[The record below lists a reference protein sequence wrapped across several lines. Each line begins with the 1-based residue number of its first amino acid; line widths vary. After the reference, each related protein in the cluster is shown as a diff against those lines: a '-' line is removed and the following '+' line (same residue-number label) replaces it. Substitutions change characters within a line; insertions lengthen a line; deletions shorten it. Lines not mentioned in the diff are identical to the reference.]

1 MPALSFG
8 FWKKG
13 FSKRSLFSRH
23 HSLSSIPFLLVSS
36 TMVNDPT
43 VLGMTAR
50 VSLQKTA
57 LESPR
62 TMSEYLSL
70 QSTFSVSIIDSSSRY
85 SRYSF
90 SSVFSNGAQVDIK
103 LSFVPQ
109 TLNQPTAFFGERAVN
124 LKHLTDESNK
134 KLTTFSDLFLIF
146 FHPTVSRYV
155 IITTL
160 ARI

>member
-1 MPALSFG
+1 MPALRFG

-13 FSKRSLFSRH
+13 FSKCSLFSRH

-36 TMVNDPT
+36 TMVNDST

-50 VSLQKTA
+50 VSLRKTA

-70 QSTFSVSIIDSSSRY
+70 QSTFSVSIIESSSRY
-85 SRYSF
+85 SRYS
-90 SSVFSNGAQVDIK
+90 NGAQIDIK
-103 LSFVPQ
+103 LRFVPQ
-109 TLNQPTAFFGERAVN
+109 TLNQPTAFLGERAVN